1 MARAAGNDRQR
12 IALGRAAFATG
23 MERFARSDRVFAI
36 TPDLF
41 DRDPWLLGT
50 PGGVVDLRTGELRQ
64 ASRDDYITKQTMV
77 APAERGAECPMWHR
91 FLDEVTCGD
100 HQLCRFLLQFFGYSL
115 TGDVREES
123 LLFLFGLGANGKG
136 TLIRT
141 IARIMGDYA
150 VAADMATFTAS
161 KHDRHPTELARFA
174 GARLVTASETEQG
187 RTWAWSRIKEM
198 TGNEGRMSARFVY
211 KDHFEFEPTAKL
223 VFTGNHKPNLPST
236 NQATAR
242 RMRLVPFEFV
252 AREPDD
258 RLKARLETEAP
269 AILRCLIDGSLDWQA
284 NGLQRAQCEVEATG
298 EYLAEQ
304 NVFAQWVD
312 AECTTGS
319 DDSATFATLFAS
331 WVAFAQAH
339 GEEAGTSRDFAQ
351 RMRAVGF
358 RDIKH
363 VPGHHD
369 MRGYRG
375 IALKRT
381 PAADL

>member
-1 MARAAGNDRQR
+1 
-12 IALGRAAFATG
+12 
-23 MERFARSDRVFAI
+23 
-36 TPDLF
+36 
-41 DRDPWLLGT
+41 
-50 PGGVVDLRTGELRQ
+50 
-64 ASRDDYITKQTMV
+64 
-77 APAERGAECPMWHR
+77 
-91 FLDEVTCGD
+91 
-100 HQLCRFLLQFFGYSL
+100 
-115 TGDVREES
+115 
-123 LLFLFGLGANGKG
+123 
-136 TLIRT
+136 
-141 IARIMGDYA
+141 MGDYA

-174 GARLVTASETEQG
+174 GVHLVTASETEQG

-258 RLKARLETEAP
+258 RLKARLEMEAP
-269 AILRCLIDGSLDWQA
+269 AILRCLIDGCLDWQA
-284 NGLQRAQCEVEATG
+284 NGLQRPQCEVEATR

-304 NVFAQWVD
+304 NVLAQWVD

-319 DDSATFATLFAS
+319 DDSATFAALFAS

-339 GEEAGTSRDFAQ
+339 GEEPGTSRDFAQ
-351 RMRAVGF
+351 RMRATGF